1 MLLVVAVDQIVVH
14 QADDLM
20 VNTGVVRVE
29 EEFTMDVEACCC
41 LGEPSERDKNKR
53 EERAVLYLAAE
64 DRCRKLARIEHGD
77 HLANEIVVLRVRHVR
92 FEADVGEV
100 RLRRDMNGEI
110 MSIGKKTIH

>member
-29 EEFTMDVEACCC
+29 EEFTMDVKAVCC
-41 LGEPSERDKNKR
+41 LRETREKDKRR
-53 EERAVLYLAAE
+53 EQRAASYLAAE
-64 DRCRKLARIEHGD
+64 DRCRKLARVEHGD
-77 HLANEIVVLRVRHVR
+77 HLANEIVVLRVWHVR

-100 RLRRDMNGEI
+100 RLRRDMNGEV
-110 MSIGKKTIH
+110 MSIG